1 MESPQHFLGGFDTMI
16 LGFLEDGN
24 AAEVGV
30 GKQDSAIPAPQA
42 ATFFGENRSDR
53 GADHGVTHAQDVDP
67 RDALANVGVYAL
79 EVVENGFFPV
89 GPILF

>member
-1 MESPQHFLGGFDTMI
+1 MPFRLSVESPQHFLGGFDTMI

-42 ATFFGENRSDR
+42 APFFGENRSDR

-67 RDALANVGVYAL
+67 
-79 EVVENGFFPV
+79 
-89 GPILF
+89 